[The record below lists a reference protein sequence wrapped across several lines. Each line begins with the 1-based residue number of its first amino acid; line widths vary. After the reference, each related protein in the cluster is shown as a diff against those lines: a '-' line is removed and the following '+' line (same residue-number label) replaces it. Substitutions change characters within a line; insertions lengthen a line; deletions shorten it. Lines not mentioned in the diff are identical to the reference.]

1 MHFLICQQKEKENSE
16 QDWAHSSPNQPVTRK
31 NARARARVGNFA
43 QRPSAIWKTGK
54 ELVTLFL
61 CFTDICA

>member
-43 QRPSAIWKTGK
+43 QRPSAI
-54 ELVTLFL
+54 
-61 CFTDICA
+61 